1 MAKRQSAKSDPGR
14 ASTAP
19 DERLPSSADAKEL
32 ADLASEISYHERVYR
47 EGAAEITDAA
57 FDELVERYGA
67 LADVLEVPEAERLD
81 ARPGADH
88 TEGFQTVEHRVPML
102 SLEKLSPARRDS
114 KGVALS
120 SAEQLQA
127 WYDRR
132 RKDLELA
139 EGVPLAM
146 IVEPK
151 IDGISVS
158 LLYEGGVLKRAVT
171 RGDGRRGDDITR
183 QVLQSRAL
191 PHALHG
197 ATGELELRGELYWP
211 RPAFEAYNERLA
223 AAGERLIV
231 NPRNGC
237 AGLMKR
243 KDPAGL
249 EDVGVKAFLYQI
261 AWARGASLP
270 KKQSALL
277 QWLKEAGAPVYG
289 EGETKLADTVED
301 VVAYCEGYLER
312 RVGLDFDIDG
322 MVIKIDELA
331 FYDRLGAT
339 GHHPHW
345 GIAYKFPPERKP
357 TRLRGIHVQVGKS
370 GKLTPVAELEPVF
383 VASTQVSRASLHNF
397 VELERKDVRVGDI
410 VFVEKAGEIIP
421 QVVSVD
427 LEQRP
432 PGTEPY
438 QRPAACPV
446 CGTAVLSEEIFV
458 YCPNPACPAQVRERL
473 QHFASR
479 RALDIDGLGPAL
491 VEQVI
496 DKYQVRSPEQL
507 FELNAE
513 QLAALERM
521 GKKSADNVVA
531 GLERAKSRGLARVL
545 LGLAIRHVGETMA
558 EDLAGYFGDAEALLA
573 FAGRYVSGDE
583 QAVQTLAPD
592 KGSGAIEGLARKS
605 ADSIFAELDSEAVRK
620 VFAGLARAGVSL
632 SALQARRAA
641 VEGVVG
647 KTFVLTGT
655 LPTLKRNEAADLIKQ
670 AGGKVTGSVSPKTDF
685 VVAGEEA
692 GSKLEKANELGL
704 AVLDE
709 ASLLRL
715 LGKSPA

>member
-1 MAKRQSAKSDPGR
+1 
-14 ASTAP
+14 
-19 DERLPSSADAKEL
+19 
-32 ADLASEISYHERVYR
+32 
-47 EGAAEITDAA
+47 
-57 FDELVERYGA
+57 
-67 LADVLEVPEAERLD
+67 
-81 ARPGADH
+81 
-88 TEGFQTVEHRVPML
+88 ML

-114 KGVALS
+114 KGVAMS

-132 RKDLELA
+132 RKDLELV
-139 EGVPLAM
+139 EGVALPML
-146 IVEPK
+146 VEPK

-158 LLYEGGVLKRAVT
+158 LLYENGSLKRAVT

-183 QVLQSRAL
+183 QVIQSRAV
-191 PHALHG
+191 PVALEG
-197 ATGELELRGELYWP
+197 ATGEIEIRGELYWP
-211 RPAFEAYNERLA
+211 RPAFEAYNQKLE

-243 KDPAGL
+243 KDPTGL
-249 EDVGVKAFLYQI
+249 EDVGVKAFLYQV
-261 AWARGASLP
+261 AWSRGASLP
-270 KKQSALL
+270 KKQSGVLE
-277 QWLKEAGAPVYG
+277 WLKAAGAPVYR
-289 EGETKLADTVED
+289 EGETALVDSVDE
-301 VVAYCEGYLER
+301 VVAYCEGYLVR
-312 RVGLDFDIDG
+312 REGLDFDIDG
-322 MVIKIDELA
+322 MVIKLDDLSL
-331 FYDRLGAT
+331 YDRLGST

-383 VASTQVSRASLHNF
+383 VASTHVSRASLHNF
-397 VELERKDVRVGDI
+397 VELERKDVRVGDM

-432 PGTEPY
+432 PGTQPY
-438 QRPAACPV
+438 QRPTACPV
-446 CGTAVLSEEIFV
+446 CGTSVLSEEIFV

-479 RALDIDGLGPAL
+479 RAMDIDGLGPAL

-496 DKYQVRSPEQL
+496 EAHGVRSPEQL
-507 FELNAE
+507 FGLTAE
-513 QLAALERM
+513 SLAALERM

-531 GLERAKSRGLARVL
+531 ALERAKSRGLARVL

-558 EDLAGYFGDAEALLA
+558 EDLASYFGDAGTLLE
-573 FAGRYVSGDE
+573 FAGRYAQGDE
-583 QAVQTLAPD
+583 AAIQQLAPD
-592 KGSGAIEGLARKS
+592 KGSGAIDGLARKS
-605 ADSIFAELDSEAVRK
+605 ADSIFAELDSAAVRA
-620 VFAGLARAGVSL
+620 VFEGLAAAGVSL
-632 SALQARRAA
+632 GTLRARRAA
-641 VEGVVG
+641 VEGVEG

-670 AGGKVTGSVSPKTDF
+670 AGGKVTGSVSAKTDY

-692 GSKLEKANELGL
+692 GSKLVKATELGVV
-704 AVLDE
+704 VLDE
-709 ASLLRL
+709 PGLLAL
-715 LGKSPA
+715 LGKQ